1 MSAVC
6 KTNKATKEQQG
17 ERELHRVFRA
27 MKEKINK
34 EEELVNRKAPT
45 DK

>member
-1 MSAVC
+1 MQLSDITGC
-6 KTNKATKEQQG
+6 DRT
-17 ERELHRVFRA
+17 VFRA